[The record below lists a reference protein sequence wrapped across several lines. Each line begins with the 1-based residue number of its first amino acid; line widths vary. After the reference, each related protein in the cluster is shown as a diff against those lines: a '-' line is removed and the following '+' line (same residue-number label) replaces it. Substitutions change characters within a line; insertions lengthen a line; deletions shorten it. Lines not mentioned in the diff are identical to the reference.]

1 MSTPRLRGPSPALV
15 VSIIA
20 LVVACTGTATA
31 ATLLI
36 RSSKQVANGAINSGD
51 LANRKAVNVV
61 DLTPAA
67 RRALGGKVGPAGA
80 NGLPGSTGPVGP
92 RGETGPT
99 GSVAAPEAFREVG
112 TPGSPAFE
120 NGWKN
125 YDDSHYD
132 TAAFYKDPLGVVHLK
147 GTVGG
152 GPPSTSSIIF
162 TLPVGYRPAKA
173 GFYAVA
179 AENEFADLLIQGV
192 NEGARAGRVELNVGG
207 TSWVSLSGITFR
219 AAS

>member
-31 ATLLI
+31 ATVLI
-36 RSSKQVANGAINSGD
+36 RSSKQVAKGAINSGD

-67 RRALGGKVGPAGA
+67 RSALSGKVGPAGA
-80 NGLPGSTGPVGP
+80 NGVPGSAGAAGP

-99 GSVAAPEAFREVG
+99 GSVAAPEAFHEVG
-112 TPGSPAFE
+112 TAGSPAFE
-120 NGWKN
+120 HGWAN
-125 YDDSHYD
+125 YDDAHYD

-152 GPPSTSSIIF
+152 GPESSSIF
-162 TLPVGYRPAKA
+162 TLPVGYRPARA
-173 GFYAVA
+173 GFYTVA
-179 AENEFADLLIQGV
+179 AENAFADVLVQGV
-192 NEGARAGRVELNVGG
+192 SEGAVAGRVELNVGG
-207 TSWVSLSGITFR
+207 TIWASLSGITFR
-219 AAS
+219 AAV